1 MIFVKWRRPLKNNTR
16 ILQRCCVNSN
26 TSFRRPQSLCYS
38 ITFLCWPRIKKKSF
52 RNPSDYT
59 IIFSGPCFSAIWPFP
74 FQAHCRLP
82 KKKRSTSRGHKSI
95 FHDYKTNRTRRKKM
109 YCQTNFSFDLF
120 LSPVSF
126 IWHIRRPLRWCAG
139 ADAGKRT
146 IYLHSICIQTHAI
159 QMTPLMS
166 WSFINKFCSRKS
178 LIKIIHVNILG
189 AKQMGAQIG

>member
-1 MIFVKWRRPLKNNTR
+1 MIFVKWRRPLKNNIR

-82 KKKRSTSRGHKSI
+82 KKKEALHAAIKAFFTTIKRTERGE
-95 FHDYKTNRTRRKKM
+95 KK
-109 YCQTNFSFDLF
+109 CIAKRISLLISFF
-120 LSPVSF
+120 LQSPSSGTF
-126 IWHIRRPLRWCAG
+126 GDHF
-139 ADAGKRT
+139 ADALALMLVNAPFT
-146 IYLHSICIQTHAI
+146 SIPFAFR
-159 QMTPLMS
+159 LMRFKWHRLWAGVS
-166 WSFINKFCSRKS
+166 
-178 LIKIIHVNILG
+178 
-189 AKQMGAQIG
+189 